1 MGSRSKKPTA
11 SFLERNWRAIE
22 IGALSLII
30 LLTAVERLRFLNVP
44 LERDE
49 GEYAYAG
56 QLILR
61 GLPPYLYAYN
71 MKFPGVYAA
80 YAVVMAV
87 FGETIAGIRIGLLIV
102 NAATIL
108 LVFLVAKR
116 LTEPLWSLAAAASF
130 AFLSL
135 GEPVLGTF
143 AHATHFV
150 MLFAVAGSLALLKGI
165 DNGRV
170 AWLVTSGAL
179 FGLATLMKQHGIFF
193 IVFAATCVVWNE
205 YRAGSRSLRAG
216 ITKVAALSLGA
227 AIPLALT
234 ATLLW
239 RAGVFGK
246 FWFWTFKYAANY
258 VTEMPLSTGAHIF
271 WVKVREIAGPSIALW
286 LLAGAGL
293 VAIWSR
299 AQPRESRPLLV
310 GLLLASFLA
319 MVPGL
324 YFRPHYFVLILPA
337 VALLI
342 SSALSWLN
350 KLFSNRRMTTASVVL
365 PLSVFII
372 AIGSAAYQQEFF
384 LFEMRPEQASRV
396 IYNAAA
402 FPESIPVA
410 EYIKS
415 HTDQS
420 DRIAVLGSEPQIYF
434 YSDRLSATGYIYM
447 YGLME
452 SHSYAEQMQQEMINE
467 IETTKPKYVVQVFAP
482 GSWVARPFSPQLV
495 FQWMKGF
502 VKDNFDLVGV
512 AEIVS
517 LDTTKYY
524 WDKEATA
531 YARRSRDITE
541 PLRQFPTVLVFRRKD
556 AAAVAPAG

>member
-1 MGSRSKKPTA
+1 MKSRSREAPEP
-11 SFLERNWRAIE
+11 FLQKHSRAIV
-22 IGALSLII
+22 IGALSIII
-30 LLTAVERLRFLNVP
+30 LLTAVERVRFLNVP

-61 GLPPYLYAYN
+61 GFPPYLHAYN

-80 YAVVMAV
+80 YALVMSV

-102 NAATIL
+102 NVITIV
-108 LVFLVAKR
+108 LVFLVAGR
-116 LTEPLWSLAAAASF
+116 LTEPLWALAAAASF
-130 AFLSL
+130 ALMSF
-135 GEPVLGTF
+135 GEPVLGSF

-150 MLFAVAGSLALLKGI
+150 MLFAVAGSLTLLKGV
-165 DNGRV
+165 DNER
-170 AWLVTSGAL
+170 AMWFLASGVL
-179 FGLATLMKQHGIFF
+179 FGLAVLMKQHGVFF
-193 IVFAATCVVWNE
+193 IVFAAAYTSWHE
-205 YRAGSRSLRAG
+205 YRKRKGSLRVLL
-216 ITKVAALSLGA
+216 TKVTILMLGA
-227 AIPLALT
+227 AIPLVLT
-234 ATLLW
+234 ALLLW

-258 VTEMPLSTGAHIF
+258 VSEMPLSTGARIF
-271 WVKVREIAGPSIALW
+271 VDKVREIAGGSIALW
-286 LLAGAGL
+286 LLAGTGL
-293 VAIWSR
+293 IVVWTRTQS
-299 AQPRESRPLLV
+299 RESRPFLV

-342 SSALSWLN
+342 SSALSWMSAFLS
-350 KLFSNRRMTTASVVL
+350 KKRMHAASVVL
-365 PLSVFII
+365 PVSLFVI
-372 AIGSAAYQQEFF
+372 AIGSAAYQQSFF
-384 LFEMRPEQASRV
+384 LFDVSPEQASRV
-396 IYNAAA
+396 VYGASA
-402 FPESIPVA
+402 FPESVPVA

-415 HTDQS
+415 HSEPADQV
-420 DRIAVLGSEPQIYF
+420 AVLGSEPQIYF

-467 IETTKPKYVVQVFAP
+467 IEATRPKFVVQVFAP
-482 GSWVARPFSPQLV
+482 GSWVVRPFSAQLV

-517 LDTTKYY
+517 SDKTNYY
-524 WDKEATA
+524 WDREAAA
-531 YARRSRDITE
+531 YARRSRDISD
-541 PLRQFPTVLVFRRKD
+541 PLRQFPTVFVFRRKE
-556 AAAVAPAG
+556 AL